1 MFCAHL
7 QLPLVRPYVRAGRMS
22 SAELP
27 SISWEKLLNSPLCAI
42 LAPQAYTRTPTHGNG
57 GTIWTR
63 QAGVDLMPQLLH
75 LSSVVP
81 RLLVPRC
88 LQNPVFGARRSKPQ
102 EASTSATR
110 APPSTKQS
118 GPGLVVERGPP
129 VRLDSPE

>member
-7 QLPLVRPYVRAGRMS
+7 QLPLVRPYVRSCQMS
-22 SAELP
+22 SAEL
-27 SISWEKLLNSPLCAI
+27 PLCAI